1 MITKEQQR
9 FKATFTDAS
18 GTFNAKIS
26 ESAGDRAE
34 GYKEGYRD
42 GYNAGGNVGSTSIRI
57 ADVTLLASAWEGSD
71 RLWHQVVTIEGTTE
85 YSQVDLTPSAEQL
98 TIFHEK
104 DIAFT
109 TENED
114 GTVTVFAIGDK
125 PSNDYVIQA
134 TITEVSL

>member
-1 MITKEQQR
+1 MITKEQQTFR
-9 FKATFTDAS
+9 ATFSDTG

-26 ESAGDRAE
+26 EGTGDRAE
-34 GYKEGYRD
+34 GYLEGYRD
-42 GYNAGGNVGSTSIRI
+42 GYNASGNVGTSIRI

-114 GTVTVFAIGDK
+114 GIVTVFAIGDK

>member
-1 MITKEQQR
+1 MTDEYIPV
-9 FKATFTDAS
+9 TFAS
-18 GTFNAKIS
+18 
-26 ESAGDRAE
+26 DE
-34 GYKEGYRD
+34 GMEVGF
-42 GYNAGGNVGSTSIRI
+42 GEVMVVGSPSTPSSSAWI
-57 ADVTLLASAWEGSD
+57 AEVSLPASAWEGSD

>member
-1 MITKEQQR
+1 MIDEYIPVTFSSDETMAVELGEVMVIGSPSTPSSSAWIAEVSLP
-9 FKATFTDAS
+9 AT
-18 GTFNAKIS
+18 
-26 ESAGDRAE
+26 
-34 GYKEGYRD
+34 
-42 GYNAGGNVGSTSIRI
+42 
-57 ADVTLLASAWEGSD
+57 AWEGSD
-71 RLWHQVVTIEGTTE
+71 RLWHQVVTIDGTTE

-98 TIFHEK
+98 TVFHEK

-114 GTVTVFAIGDK
+114 GIVTVFAIGDK

>member
-1 MITKEQQR
+1 MITKEQQTFR
-9 FKATFTDAS
+9 ATFSDTG

-26 ESAGDRAE
+26 EGAGDRAE
-34 GYKEGYRD
+34 GYQQGYRD
-42 GYNAGGNVGSTSIRI
+42 GYNASGNVGTSIRI

-85 YSQVDLTPSAEQL
+85 YSQIDLTPSAEQL
-98 TIFHEK
+98 TIFYEK

-114 GTVTVFAIGDK
+114 GIVTVFAIGDK

>member
-1 MITKEQQR
+1 MITKEQQTFR
-9 FKATFTDAS
+9 ATFSDTG

-26 ESAGDRAE
+26 EGAGDRAE
-34 GYKEGYRD
+34 GYLEGYRD
-42 GYNAGGNVGSTSIRI
+42 GYNAGGNVGTSIRI

>member
-1 MITKEQQR
+1 MITKEQQTFR
-9 FKATFTDAS
+9 ATFSDTG
-18 GTFNAKIS
+18 GTFNARIS
-26 ESAGDRAE
+26 EGAGDRAE
-34 GYKEGYRD
+34 GYQEGYRD
-42 GYNAGGNVGSTSIRI
+42 GYNASGNVGTSIRI

-71 RLWHQVVTIEGTTE
+71 RLWHQVVTIDGTTE

-114 GTVTVFAIGDK
+114 GIVTVFAIGDK

>member
-1 MITKEQQR
+1 MTDEYIPV
-9 FKATFTDAS
+9 TFTSD
-18 GTFNAKIS
+18 
-26 ESAGDRAE
+26 ESMEVGFGE
-34 GYKEGYRD
+34 VMV
-42 GYNAGGNVGSTSIRI
+42 VGSSTPSSSAWI
-57 ADVTLLASAWEGSD
+57 AEVSLPASAWEGSD
-71 RLWHQVVTIEGTTE
+71 RLWHQVVTIEGTTK

-125 PSNDYVIQA
+125 PSNDYTIQA
-134 TITEVSL
+134 TITEVSV

>member
-1 MITKEQQR
+1 MIDEYIPV
-9 FKATFTDAS
+9 TFSSD
-18 GTFNAKIS
+18 
-26 ESAGDRAE
+26 ESMAVDFGE
-34 GYKEGYRD
+34 
-42 GYNAGGNVGSTSIRI
+42 VMVLGSSSSPIRI
-57 ADVTLLASAWEGSD
+57 AEVSLPASAWEGSD
-71 RLWHQVVTIEGTTE
+71 RLWHQVVTIPGTTE

-114 GTVTVFAIGDK
+114 GIVTVFAIGDK

>member
-1 MITKEQQR
+1 MITKEQQTFR
-9 FKATFTDAS
+9 ATFSDTGD
-18 GTFNAKIS
+18 TFNAKIS
-26 ESAGDRAE
+26 EGAGDRAE
-34 GYKEGYRD
+34 GYQQGYID
-42 GYNAGGNVGSTSIRI
+42 GYNASGNVGTSIRI

-98 TIFHEK
+98 AIFHEK

-114 GTVTVFAIGDK
+114 GIVTVFAIGDK

-134 TITEVSL
+134 TITEVSV

>member
-1 MITKEQQR
+1 MIDEYIPVTMSS
-9 FKATFTDAS
+9 D
-18 GTFNAKIS
+18 
-26 ESAGDRAE
+26 ESMVVDFGEVMEVPTA
-34 GYKEGYRD
+34 
-42 GYNAGGNVGSTSIRI
+42 SIRI
-57 ADVTLLASAWEGSD
+57 AEVSLPASAWEGSD

-134 TITEVSL
+134 TIIEVSL

>member
-1 MITKEQQR
+1 MIDEYIPVTLSL
-9 FKATFTDAS
+9 D
-18 GTFNAKIS
+18 
-26 ESAGDRAE
+26 E
-34 GYKEGYRD
+34 GMEVHFGEVMV
-42 GYNAGGNVGSTSIRI
+42 VGSSSTSTS
-57 ADVTLLASAWEGSD
+57 AWLAEVSLPASAWEGSD
-71 RLWHQVVTIEGTTE
+71 RLWHQVVTIPGTTE
-85 YSQVDLTPSAEQL
+85 CSQVDLTPSAEQL

>member
-1 MITKEQQR
+1 MITKEQQTFR
-9 FKATFTDAS
+9 ATFSDTG

-26 ESAGDRAE
+26 EGAGDRAE
-34 GYKEGYRD
+34 GYQQGYRD
-42 GYNAGGNVGSTSIRI
+42 GYNASGNVGTSIRI

-71 RLWHQVVTIEGTTE
+71 RLWHQVVTIEDTTE

>member
-1 MITKEQQR
+1 MITKEQQTFR
-9 FKATFTDAS
+9 ATFSDTG

-26 ESAGDRAE
+26 EGAGDRAE
-34 GYKEGYRD
+34 GYQEGYRD
-42 GYNAGGNVGSTSIRI
+42 GYNASGNVGTSIRI

-114 GTVTVFAIGDK
+114 GTVTVYAIGDK

>member
-1 MITKEQQR
+1 MITKEQQTFR
-9 FKATFTDAS
+9 ATFSDTS

-26 ESAGDRAE
+26 EGAGDRAE
-34 GYKEGYRD
+34 GYQEGYRD
-42 GYNAGGNVGSTSIRI
+42 GYNASGNVGTSIRI

>member
-1 MITKEQQR
+1 MITKEQQTFR
-9 FKATFTDAS
+9 ATFSDTG

-26 ESAGDRAE
+26 EGAGDRAE
-34 GYKEGYRD
+34 GYQQGYRD
-42 GYNAGGNVGSTSIRI
+42 GYNASGNVGTSIRI
-57 ADVTLLASAWEGSD
+57 ADVTLLASAWEGSE

-114 GTVTVFAIGDK
+114 GIVTVFAIGDK

>member
-1 MITKEQQR
+1 MITKEQQTFR
-9 FKATFTDAS
+9 ATFSDTG

-26 ESAGDRAE
+26 EGAGDRAE
-34 GYKEGYRD
+34 GYLEGYRD
-42 GYNAGGNVGSTSIRI
+42 GYNAGGNVGTSIRI

-114 GTVTVFAIGDK
+114 GIVTVFAIGDK

>member
-1 MITKEQQR
+1 MIDEY
-9 FKATFTDAS
+9 
-18 GTFNAKIS
+18 IP
-26 ESAGDRAE
+26 
-34 GYKEGYRD
+34 
-42 GYNAGGNVGSTSIRI
+42 
-57 ADVTLLASAWEGSD
+57 VTLSSDEGMDVHFGEVINIGTSVSSSSAWIAEVYLPAEAWEGSD
-71 RLWHQVVTIEGTTE
+71 GLWHQVVTIPGTTE

-109 TENED
+109 TENEN

-125 PSNDYVIQA
+125 PSSEYVIQA

>member
-1 MITKEQQR
+1 MITKEQQ
-9 FKATFTDAS
+9 TFRAS
-18 GTFNAKIS
+18 FANAGGTFNAIIS
-26 ESAGDRAE
+26 EGAVDSAERYQAGYND
-34 GYKEGYRD
+34 GYKKGI
-42 GYNAGGNVGSTSIRI
+42 ASSTGIWLTEVS
-57 ADVTLLASAWEGSD
+57 LLASAWEGSG

-85 YSQVDLTPSAEQL
+85 YSQVDLTPSVEQL

-114 GTVTVFAIGDK
+114 GIITVFAIGDK

-134 TITEVSL
+134 TITEVSV